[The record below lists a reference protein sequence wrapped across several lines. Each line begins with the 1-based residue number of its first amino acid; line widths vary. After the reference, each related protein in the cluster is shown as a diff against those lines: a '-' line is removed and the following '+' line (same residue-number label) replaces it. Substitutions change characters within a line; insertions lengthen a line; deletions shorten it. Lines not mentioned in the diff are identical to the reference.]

1 MIQSFSVSDLKMNWL
16 NWVYSILGMCSVV
29 AKLTQL
35 KLNLLFW
42 SLYPTMST
50 CTSEHIW
57 IYCFDP
63 LHIQLRVLVLLLQ
76 GFLSNE
82 LVKACDIICQ
92 RLALWPHPLADRW
105 ESNSLSRCQAS
116 CISQLT
122 LEDIYCRSMAVWSC
136 RMPVWMLSGFMII
149 ATAAQVLITLR
160 YLVKPSWTFREL
172 QILLFAVCVRVLWS
186 F

>member
-1 MIQSFSVSDLKMNWL
+1 MLQCIWTDSFTDDTVFFSFRSQNEL
-16 NWVYSILGMCSVV
+16 NWVYSILGMCSVFT
-29 AKLTQL
+29 KLTQL

-122 LEDIYCRSMAVWSC
+122 LEDTYCRSMADKCGAAEC
-136 RMPVWMLSGFMII
+136 RSECS
-149 ATAAQVLITLR
+149 Q
-160 YLVKPSWTFREL
+160 
-172 QILLFAVCVRVLWS
+172 VLWS
-186 F
+186 LQQQPKFSSHWGT